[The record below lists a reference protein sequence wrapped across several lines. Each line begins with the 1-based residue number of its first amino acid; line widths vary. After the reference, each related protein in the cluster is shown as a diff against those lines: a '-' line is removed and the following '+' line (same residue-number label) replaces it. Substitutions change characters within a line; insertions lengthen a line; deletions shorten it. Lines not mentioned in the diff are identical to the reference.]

1 MSVMQVMI
9 SVEEPRCWQS
19 FQASVSITSLT
30 VCPLISQYI
39 TVDLIPTVQD
49 VSDGAGAQLR
59 DGGLESP
66 HPEVIYLTREGGW
79 GVVIIKG
86 IGPQIPNYVL
96 VLAIA
101 WCVLIL

>member
-19 FQASVSITSLT
+19 FQASVSIIILT
-30 VCPLISQYI
+30 VWSLISQYI

-86 IGPQIPNYVL
+86 IGPQIQKYDL
-96 VLAIA
+96 VLT
-101 WCVLIL
+101 CGTLVLIL